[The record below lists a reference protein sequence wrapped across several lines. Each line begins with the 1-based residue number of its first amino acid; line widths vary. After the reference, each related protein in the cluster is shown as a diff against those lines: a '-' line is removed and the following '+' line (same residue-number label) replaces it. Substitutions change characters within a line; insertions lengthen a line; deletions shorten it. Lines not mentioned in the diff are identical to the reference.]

1 MLAFYPAIDCP
12 EPKSEFIFIV
22 DRSGSMMG
30 AKIEAA
36 KKVGVV
42 IRVWLGRSDVWLCVA
57 V

>member
-42 IRVWLGRSDVWLCVA
+42 IRV
-57 V
+57 